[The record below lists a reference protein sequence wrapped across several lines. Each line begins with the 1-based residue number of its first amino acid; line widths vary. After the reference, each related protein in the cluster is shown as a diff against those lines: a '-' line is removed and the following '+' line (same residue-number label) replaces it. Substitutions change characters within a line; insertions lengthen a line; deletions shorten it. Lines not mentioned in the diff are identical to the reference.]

1 MWTNHVALQRFLASF
16 FKVDSHQVKRQEEKA
31 YLLPNVFKL
40 FYAFSYLFQTSIDLT
55 CGSKRKVCGKT
66 KLPKSPCNVRRLNGA
81 TDPRQQ

>member
-1 MWTNHVALQRFLASF
+1 MWTNHAALQRFVASF
-16 FKVDSHQVKRQEEKA
+16 SKVDSHQVKREEKS

>member
-1 MWTNHVALQRFLASF
+1 MWTNHAALQRFVAFVFQSRF
-16 FKVDSHQVKRQEEKA
+16 TSSEEKEEKS